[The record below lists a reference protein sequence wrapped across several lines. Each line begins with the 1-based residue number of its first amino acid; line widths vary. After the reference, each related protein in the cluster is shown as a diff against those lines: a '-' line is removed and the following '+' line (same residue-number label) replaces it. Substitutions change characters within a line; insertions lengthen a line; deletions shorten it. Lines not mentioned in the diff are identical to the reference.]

1 MPSHPRQRPNIL
13 WIFIEDQDPRY
24 SCYGEPLVETPHV
37 DALAEQGVLFE
48 RAYAPC
54 PVCSPSRSAII
65 TGSYQIR
72 NGTHVQ
78 RSSRFPGEEIHLPEG
93 QKTVPELFRDAG
105 YFTYNRG
112 KDDYNFAYDR
122 ATLYSAGNAE
132 NDNLGKMK
140 GVQAGKGDWSECPP
154 DMPFF
159 AQIQTNGGK
168 NGYTLEQVKGVL
180 EKLGESNPALVDPAD
195 VTVPPQYPDI
205 PEMRERI
212 ANQLNTML
220 VSDIEVRNLMARL
233 KEDGHWGNTI
243 IFLISDHGALFPRA
257 KQMCY
262 EEGLHI
268 PLIVA
273 APGMDHLQ
281 DIIPPGTR
289 RKEQTALLDVSAT
302 SLTLAGIP
310 VPDYMDSVDLF
321 GEGSRRSHIF
331 AARDRCEWT
340 VDRVRSVIGER
351 YHYIKNFMTD
361 RPLAQPSFRD
371 GWPEIVRAKEM
382 YKRGE
387 LTPAQALPYGP
398 RPAEELYDLQED
410 PHELVNLADD
420 SGHQEILQELRQLV
434 EEWIEDTDDKGQYP
448 EPKAALQI
456 LKKMFPEQA
465 VDPVFEGL

>member
-1 MPSHPRQRPNIL
+1 MPILSKQRPNIL

-24 SCYGEPLVETPHV
+24 SCYGEPLVNTPHV

-48 RAYAPC
+48 RAYGST
-54 PVCSPSRSAII
+54 PVCSPTRSGII
-65 TGSYQIR
+65 TGCDPIR
-72 NGTHVQ
+72 VGVHVQ
-78 RSSRFPGEEIHLPEG
+78 RSSRFPGEEIYLPEG
-93 QKTVPELFRDAG
+93 HKTVPELFRDAG

-122 ATLYSAGNAE
+122 EKLYSTGNNAS
-132 NDNLGKMK
+132 DPGKMK
-140 GVQAGKGDWSECPP
+140 GLQIGSGDWRECPP

-168 NGYTLEQVKGVL
+168 DGYTLEQVKGVL
-180 EKLGESNPALVDPAD
+180 EKLGETDPALVDPAD

-212 ANQLNTML
+212 ANQLNTMQ
-220 VSDIEVRNLMARL
+220 VTDIHVRNIVARL
-233 KEDGHWGNTI
+233 KSEGHWGNTV
-243 IFLISDHGALFPRA
+243 IFLVSDHGALFPRA

-273 APGMDHLQ
+273 APEMAHLESV
-281 DIIPPGTR
+281 IPAGTR
-289 RKEQTALLDVSAT
+289 RSEPTATLDIAAT

-310 VPDYMDSVDLF
+310 VPEYMDTADLF
-321 GEGSRRSHIF
+321 EAGNRRPHIF
-331 AARDRCEWT
+331 GSRDRCEWV

-351 YHYIKNFMTD
+351 YHYLKNFMTD
-361 RPLAQPSFRD
+361 RPLAQPNFRES
-371 GWPEIVRAKEM
+371 WPEIVRAREM
-382 YKRGE
+382 YARGE

-420 SGHQEILQELRQLV
+420 PDRQEILQEMRQLV

-448 EPKAALQI
+448 ESKTALRI
-456 LKKMFPEQA
+456 LKNMFPKQA
-465 VDPVFEGL
+465 VDPIFEGL

>member
-1 MPSHPRQRPNIL
+1 MSSSHRNRPNIL
-13 WIFIEDQDPRY
+13 WIFVEDQDPRY
-24 SCYGEPLVETPHV
+24 SCYGEPLVDTPNV

-78 RSSRFPGEEIHLPEG
+78 RSSRFPGEEIYLPEG
-93 QKTVPELFRDAG
+93 QKTVPELFKDAG

-112 KDDYNFAYDR
+112 KDDYNFTRDR
-122 ATLYSAGNAE
+122 EKLYSTGNDT
-132 NDNLGKMK
+132 NDPGKMK
-140 GVQAGKGDWSECPP
+140 GVQAGGGDWRECPP

-159 AQIQTNGGK
+159 AQVQTNGGK
-168 NGYTLEQVKGVL
+168 DGYTLEQVTGVL
-180 EKLGESNPALVDPAD
+180 QKLGVDDPELVDPAD

-212 ANQLNTML
+212 ANQLNTMQ
-220 VSDIEVRNLMARL
+220 VTDIHVRNLVARL
-233 KEDGHWGNTI
+233 KAEGHWGNTI

-262 EEGLHI
+262 EEGVHI

-289 RKEQTALLDVSAT
+289 RTEQTALLDISAA

-310 VPDYMDSVDLF
+310 VPDYMDTVNLF
-321 GEGSRRSHIF
+321 DEGSRRDHIF

-371 GWPEIVRAKEM
+371 SWPEIVRAKEM
-382 YKRGE
+382 YARGE

-398 RPAEELYDLQED
+398 RPAEELYDLQDD

-420 SGHQEILQELRQLV
+420 PDHREALQELRRLV
-434 EEWIEDTDDKGQYP
+434 AKWIEDTDDKGQYA

-456 LKKMFPEQA
+456 LKKMFPKQA
-465 VDPVFEGL
+465 VDPVFENL

>member
-1 MPSHPRQRPNIL
+1 MSTTTTNRPNIL

-24 SCYGEPLVETPHV
+24 SCYGEPLVQTPHV

-48 RAYAPC
+48 RAYAST
-54 PVCSPSRSAII
+54 PVCSPTRSGII
-65 TGSYQIR
+65 TGCHPIR
-72 NGTHVQ
+72 VGVHVQ
-78 RSSRFPGEEIHLPEG
+78 RSSRFPGEEIYLPEG
-93 QKTVPELFRDAG
+93 HKTVPELFRDAG

-122 ATLYSAGNAE
+122 EKLYSTGNNAS
-132 NDNLGKMK
+132 DPGKMK
-140 GVQAGKGDWSECPP
+140 GVQAGGGDWRDCPP

-180 EKLGESNPALVDPAD
+180 EKLGETDPALVDPAD

-220 VSDIEVRNLMARL
+220 VTDIEVRDMMVRL

-289 RKEQTALLDVSAT
+289 RTEATALLDIAAT
-302 SLTLAGIP
+302 TLTLAGIP
-310 VPDYMDSVDLF
+310 VPDYMDTENLF
-321 GEGSRRSHIF
+321 GGGRRSHIF
-331 AARDRCEWT
+331 SARDRCEWV

-351 YHYIKNFMTD
+351 YHYLKNFMTD
-361 RPLAQPSFRD
+361 RPLAQPNFRD
-371 GWPEIVRAKEM
+371 DWPEIVRAREM
-382 YKRGE
+382 YARGE

-410 PHELVNLADD
+410 PHELVSLADD
-420 SGHQEILQELRQLV
+420 PSHQNVLREMRALV
-434 EEWIEDTDDKGQYP
+434 AEWIQDTDDKGQYP
-448 EPKAALQI
+448 EQKAALQI
-456 LKKMFPEQA
+456 TKKMFA
-465 VDPVFEGL
+465 KWATDPIFENL